1 MARFEGWKS
10 GWFDYRRKRFWAWV
24 LLALYALVGF
34 VVVPLIARQAIVDQ
48 IQQQLGLTATLTDV
62 DVNPFAL
69 SARLREFSIA
79 GRDGE
84 PLIAFDRLDVNGE
97 LSSIFNRALTL
108 REVRL
113 VRPFVNVV
121 RDASGT
127 PNLRALIPPP
137 DPEPKED
144 ADDAPLRLIIGTAA
158 IEGGRVAV
166 ADHAAREPYRT
177 ELGPVDLT
185 VTDVSTLPDREGSQT
200 LVLQTKFGGRLDWS
214 GRIMLQPL
222 RSSGHIVFVG
232 ERLPALSAYLPD
244 ALKLSIVEGT
254 VKFAFDYSFALQ
266 PDGVAAEMSSLS
278 VSLKELGLAQRTDA
292 TTTADLLRVAELVV
306 AGGRIA
312 WPQRTATFERIAITQ
327 PQVSVARDP
336 QQQLNWLTLWQPEA
350 TAPANETTAAEA
362 PPWQLSVAR
371 FEINDGGVAFDD
383 QGIAPPAKLGIT
395 GVGISLDGLTLA
407 DAAVMPFTLRFN
419 VDGGGAVA
427 LEGKL
432 TALPEVLVDA
442 TADIDAIALNLLN
455 PYLRADTY
463 VQLASGWLSVD
474 GHVVS
479 NPQEPFGF
487 DGALQLADLEVQREG
502 LEQRFAGL
510 KLLDLKGITAST
522 TRRKVDIA
530 RGELTAPFARVH
542 ISRDRV
548 LNLSNIARAESDAPA
563 EETEAAPAPEP
574 TETVAADPN
583 EKPWGIG
590 LARLKIV
597 DGDADFTDESLPLP
611 FHRAISK
618 MNGGIDALDSLS
630 SAPTRIALTGQVGE
644 YGEFRL
650 SARVRALD
658 PLLDTDVN
666 ASFKNVEM
674 PGASPYVIRF
684 AGHKVASGKLDLD
697 LHYVLR
703 KGMLDGQHKIVLRDF
718 ELGEK
723 VESPDALDLPY
734 GIAIAL
740 LKDSEGKIDVDLPVE
755 GDVNDPQFKI
765 GGVIVKAL
773 VNLLTKIV
781 TAPFALLGKLVG
793 FGGGEDFDQINFQ
806 PGSAEL
812 APPEREKIAKI
823 AEALVLRPNL
833 ALTVHGVSEP
843 AADAKALQTQAFRTR
858 LDALVGEAD
867 AAGRVKVVETMA
879 AASVAGLD
887 LVALRAQF
895 TTAGE
900 PAVLD
905 ETAYVDAM
913 VEKLIEAE
921 PLPTGAIDALA
932 ADRAAAVQAGLVES
946 PSMAATR
953 LMQGDAQQ
961 VEKLAKD
968 GSVPMTLELAVS
980 KGA

>member
-1 MARFEGWKS
+1 MARFEAWKS

-24 LLALYALVGF
+24 LLALYAFIGF
-34 VVVPLIARQAIVDQ
+34 VVVPLIARQVIVDQ

-84 PLIAFDRLDVNGE
+84 PLIAFDRLDVNLQ

-121 RDASGT
+121 RDAAGT

-137 DPEPKED
+137 DPEPKQHED
-144 ADDAPLRLIIGTAA
+144 AAPLRLIVGTAA

-177 ELGPVDLT
+177 ELGPVDVT

-214 GRIMLQPL
+214 GRVMLQPL
-222 RSSGHIVFVG
+222 RSSGHIAVIG

-244 ALKLSIVEGT
+244 ALKLSIVDGT
-254 VKFAFDYSFALQ
+254 VKVAFDYSFALQ
-266 PDGVAAEMSSLS
+266 SDGIAAEVSGLS

-292 TTTADLLRVAELVV
+292 TTAPGLLRLAELVV
-306 AGGRIA
+306 AGGHIA
-312 WPQRTATFERIAITQ
+312 WPQRTASFERIAIAQ

-336 QQQLNWLTLWQPEA
+336 QQQVNWLALWQPEA
-350 TAPANETTAAEA
+350 TAAANETTATEV

-371 FEINDGGVAFDD
+371 FEINDGGVGFDD
-383 QGIAPPAKLGIT
+383 QGIAPAAKLGIT

-407 DAAVMPFTLRFN
+407 DAAVMPFTLRFD

-455 PYLRADTY
+455 PYLRADTF
-463 VQLASGWLSVD
+463 VQLASGSLSVD

-502 LEQRFAGL
+502 LTQRFAGL
-510 KLLDLKGITAST
+510 KRLDLKGITAST
-522 TRRKVDIA
+522 ARRKVDIA
-530 RGELTAPFARVH
+530 RGELTAPFAKVH

-563 EETEAAPAPEP
+563 VETEETPAP
-574 TETVAADPN
+574 TDAVAADPN

-618 MNGGIDALDSLS
+618 MHGGIDALDSLS
-630 SAPTRIALTGQVGE
+630 SAPTRISLTGQVGE

-650 SARVRALD
+650 SGHVRALD
-658 PLLDTDVN
+658 PLLDTDLS

-703 KGMLDGQHKIVLRDF
+703 KGILDGQHKIVLRDF

-723 VESPDALDLPY
+723 VDSPDALDLPY

-812 APPEREKIAKI
+812 APPEREKLAKI

-833 ALTVHGVSEP
+833 ALTLHGVSEP
-843 AADAKALQTQAFRTR
+843 AADAKALQAQALRTR

-867 AAGRVKVVETMA
+867 AAGRVEVVETMA
-879 AASVAGLD
+879 AESVAGLD

-921 PLPTGAIDALA
+921 PLPAGAIDALA
-932 ADRAAAVQAGLVES
+932 ADRAAAVQAGLVEN

-953 LMQGDAQQ
+953 LTQSDAQQ

-968 GSVPMTLELAVS
+968 GSVPMTLELAVP
-980 KGA
+980 KA